1 MRRMTA
7 AWCSRCLW
15 CDGHA
20 DHTAI
25 GGDGIHHPPPA
36 AGETCKTCGCE
47 RPPADMT
54 DPGEVRH
61 PLAITRDGTRYL
73 LVTTSADSEQ
83 LHDGR
88 PSIHVTA
95 SYVAADRMTDRDRL
109 AHEALAAGTE
119 HHIAAATADVLDAM
133 HRLAAAVAA
142 TADRHGLRKHRRP
155 ARDQPRDRPPL
166 EHPRRHHRQRAAAQR
181 AGDHRALRSS
191 RRPARRRRR
200 LDSRPSSH
208 RRSYRRPGR
217 RRHRR
222 RDSRRHHPQHR
233 RPAGRH
239 HRPLAPRR
247 TATYRHRTATYRH
260 QTAAYRHPTETNRGT
275 LTA

>member
-36 AGETCKTCGCE
+36 AGETCKTCDCE

-142 TADRHGLRKHRRP
+142 TADRHGLRSTAGLLGISHETARRWSTP
-155 ARDQPRDRPPL
+155 DGITGSAQLRSVLATIERSG
-166 EHPRRHHRQRAAAQR
+166 AAA
-181 AGDHRALRSS
+181 D
-191 RRPARRRRR
+191 
-200 LDSRPSSH
+200 D
-208 RRSYRRPGR
+208 
-217 RRHRR
+217 
-222 RDSRRHHPQHR
+222 
-233 RPAGRH
+233 
-239 HRPLAPRR
+239 
-247 TATYRHRTATYRH
+247 
-260 QTAAYRHPTETNRGT
+260 AA
-275 LTA
+275 